1 MTPPA
6 YPLKFEEILLEK
18 IWGGDGLGSRL
29 GKKVPPEAKIG
40 ESWEVSS
47 HRGAPGRV
55 KNGPLRGRLLSEIIP
70 DFPLLI
76 KFIDARDTLSIQ
88 VHPGD
93 AYAEKHENDRGKT
106 EAWHVV
112 HAEKGARM
120 ICGLKKGATPEKI
133 RKGALEGGLEQWLN
147 EFPVQTGDTVFV
159 PAGTVHAIEK
169 GTLLYEVQEASDV
182 TYRLYDWGRTD
193 EAGKPRAL
201 HVERSLEVLDI
212 NDFADH
218 HTRPVSLPVA
228 GGKRTVL
235 AACGY
240 FVLEKITADGR
251 MERALENGFEVLSV
265 LSGNGNV
272 YYEGGRENAAPG
284 ETILL
289 PAGLK
294 SWALMPESPR
304 MEALVSWAPGSTEKA
319 EQALLK
325 AGVPDKDFKNLGG
338 LS

>member
-1 MTPPA
+1 MEA
-6 YPLKFEEILLEK
+6 YPLKFDDILLDK
-18 IWGGDGLGSRL
+18 IWGGDGLGIRL
-29 GKKVPPEAKIG
+29 GKKVAAGARVG
-40 ESWEVSS
+40 ESWEVSP
-47 HRGAPGRV
+47 HRSVPGRV
-55 KNGPLRGRLLSEIIP
+55 KNGPWKGRLLSEIIP

-88 VHPGD
+88 VHPDD
-93 AYAEKHENDRGKT
+93 AYAGKHENDRGKT

-120 ICGLKKGATPEKI
+120 ICGLKQGATLENI

-147 EFPVQTGDTVFV
+147 EFPVRAGDTVFV

-182 TYRLYDWGRTD
+182 TYRLYDWGRMD

-201 HVERSLEVLDI
+201 HVEQSLKVLDK
-212 NDFADH
+212 NDFVDH
-218 HTRPVSLPVA
+218 RTRPAPLPVA
-228 GGKRTVL
+228 GGQRTVL

-240 FVLEKITADGR
+240 FVLEKLAAEGR
-251 MERALENGFEVLSV
+251 MERPLENGFEVLSV

-272 YYEGGRENAAPG
+272 YYEGGRENVAPG

-294 SWALMPESPR
+294 SYTLLPESPR
-304 MEALVSWAPGSTEKA
+304 VEALISWAPGSAEKA
-319 EQALLK
+319 KQALLRL
-325 AGVPDKDFKNLGG
+325 GLPEKDLKNLGG